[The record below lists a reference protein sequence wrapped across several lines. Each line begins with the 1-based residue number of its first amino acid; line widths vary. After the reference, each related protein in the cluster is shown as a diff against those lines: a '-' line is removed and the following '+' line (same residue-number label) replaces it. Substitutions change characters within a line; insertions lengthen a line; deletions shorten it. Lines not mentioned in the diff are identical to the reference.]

1 MAFVLPMAG
10 VTHYLCSTN
19 LSCVGDASQC
29 LSDAESC
36 CGETGQDVPD
46 CLIANDLLPDA
57 ELPNT
62 GLISC
67 LDANETGFERLV
79 FSGDLEPMS
88 IKRDREP
95 LVIRRMYVVQRRLLI

>member
-29 LSDAESC
+29 LSDSESC

-57 ELPNT
+57 EPPNT

-67 LDANETGFERLV
+67 LDVNEIGFERLV
-79 FSGDLEPMS
+79 FSSDLDPMFTEL
-88 IKRDREP
+88 DREP
-95 LVIRRMYVVQRRLLI
+95 PVNRRMYVVQRRLLI